1 MNISSTDFF
10 NDMNSISNFIFD
22 IFKSAWDVTSS
33 NWLLLLSFAVL
44 IFASFV
50 SIFRCIKNRHH

>member
-22 IFKSAWDVTSS
+22 IFKSVWGVISS

>member
-1 MNISSTDFF
+1 MNMSATDFF
-10 NDMNSISNFIFD
+10 NDMNKVSNFLFN
-22 IFKSAWDVTSS
+22 IFKSAWDVISS

-50 SIFRCIKNRHH
+50 SIFRYIKNRHH